1 MSIKKQLIVDDLIDK
16 AKIRKGFVDAAKRR
30 VRYCDLIWLL
40 KQTTGETVSRYHV
53 EKWKKANGFARVK
66 SSAPSETAYIK
77 FTLSCFR
84 EEIYRV
90 TGHKPNIKTVRIW
103 RNKIRNEQKTN

>member
-1 MSIKKQLIVDDLIDK
+1 MSAKKPMLVDDLIDK
-16 AKIRKGFVDAAKRR
+16 GNIRMWFVDLAKEGA
-30 VRYCDLIWLL
+30 RYCDLIWLL
-40 KQTTGETVSRYHV
+40 RNATGETVSRYHV

-103 RNKIRNEQKTN
+103 RNKIRNEQKDK